1 MRNKDIQS
9 NMKETIRKNKKI
21 SKKEMKKQRRSI
33 KKDMS
38 SRRRTPVFRAFVI
51 AVKVMVIAAL
61 VGVAAFTFWIY
72 NQIDFEFGDNLGT
85 FSLKL
90 SSTIYCKNS
99 DGDYVEYEHFKSP
112 DNRIWVSIDK
122 IPKNLQDAF
131 VAIEDQR
138 FYEHRGVDLK
148 RTLGAVLNVFV
159 KGDSSYGG
167 STITQQLIKNI
178 THDNERTNM
187 RKIREM
193 TRSVV
198 LETKM
203 SKKQILEL
211 YMNSIYLSQG
221 VHGVESAANVYFG
234 KSVDKLT
241 LAECASIAGITQYPT
256 TYDPLINPK
265 NNKKKQL
272 TVLGKMLELGF
283 ITEDEYNKAI
293 NEELVFTGGSTQKT
307 ESADTSYFA
316 DYIFEQAKSDL
327 MKEFDYTD
335 QFAEDVLLNGGLK
348 IYATIDLNV
357 QNIMDNYYQ
366 NDSNFSVVSG
376 GERVQSAMIIIEPS
390 TGEIKGLTGG
400 RGIKEGARVLN
411 RATQSKRQPGSSIKP
426 IGVYAPALD
435 SNVINLSSYVANSKI
450 TIGGWTPK
458 NANNKFTGPVSVKS
472 AVAYSYNIP
481 AINIL
486 KKLGIDKSF
495 EYMHDKMHMTSLI
508 DETER
513 GGKKYSDKT
522 LASLALGGLTD
533 GVTPLEMAGAYA
545 TIANGGMYIEPSS
558 YTKICDKNDNLF
570 YERKPVKTRVF
581 SEESAFLTQQLLQG
595 VVKYGTAA
603 GNAISGIETCGK
615 TGTTDD
621 NKDKWF
627 MGFTPYYCGAVWY
640 GFDKPRV
647 INTGVNP
654 SVGIWKTIMTEVHK
668 GLENKKFDQPDG
680 IIKAR
685 VCPYTGLYE
694 SGSAA
699 SEYANKKFLTGY
711 CGGKGHVIIG
721 GGQAGSYS
729 TSQSS
734 KTTTTK
740 KSDENSSKT
749 DSDKNNTKSE
759 SSKSEN
765 TQSGT
770 SHSSGSGQSGSQSG
784 SNQGGSQNS
793 GTISGGSGQTGQAQ
807 QGESQPAASGDIG
820 AE

>member
-1 MRNKDIQS
+1 
-9 NMKETIRKNKKI
+9 MKETIRKNKKI
-21 SKKEMKKQRRSI
+21 SKKEMRKQRRSI

-51 AVKVMVIAAL
+51 AVKVMVIAAFI
-61 VGVAAFTFWIY
+61 GVAAFTFWIY

-148 RTLGAVLNVFV
+148 RTLGAVMNVFV
-159 KGDSSYGG
+159 KGDSTYGG

-193 TRSVV
+193 TRSIV

-234 KSVDKLT
+234 KSVDQLS

-272 TVLGKMLELGF
+272 VVLGKMLELGF
-283 ITEDEYNKAI
+283 ITEDEYNSAI
-293 NEELVFTGGSTQKT
+293 DEKLVFTGDTVKKEEDSN
-307 ESADTSYFA
+307 TSYFA
-316 DYIFEQAKSDL
+316 DYIFEQAKADL

-348 IYATIDLNV
+348 IYATIDLNI
-357 QNIMDNYYQ
+357 QNIMDNYYR
-366 NDSNFSVVSG
+366 NDSNFYAVSG

-435 SNVINLSSYVANSKI
+435 NNVINLSSYIANSKI
-450 TIGGWTPK
+450 TIGNWTPK
-458 NANNKFTGPVSVKS
+458 NSNNKFTGPVSVKS

-481 AINIL
+481 AVNVL

-508 DETER
+508 EETER

-545 TIANGGMYIEPSS
+545 TLANGGMYIEPSS

-570 YERKPVKTRVF
+570 FERKPVKTRVF
-581 SEESAFLTQQLLQG
+581 SEETAFLTQQLLQG

-603 GNAISGIETCGK
+603 GNGISGIETCGK

-640 GFDKPRV
+640 GFDKPKV
-647 INTGVNP
+647 INTGTNP
-654 SVGIWKTIMTEVHK
+654 SVGIWKTIMAEVHK
-668 GLENKKFDQPDG
+668 DLEDKKFEQPDG
-680 IIKAR
+680 IVKAR

-699 SEYANKKFLTGY
+699 SEFANKKFLTGY

-721 GGQAGSYS
+721 GGQGSVYTS
-729 TSQSS
+729 SQSAKS
-734 KTTTTK
+734 TK
-740 KSDENSSKT
+740 KTDTSSSK
-749 DSDKNNTKSE
+749 SDKTEKSTKSE
-759 SSKSEN
+759 NSKTENETSGSSHTGSTSSVSGGQTDSSE
-765 TQSGT
+765 SGT
-770 SHSSGSGQSGSQSG
+770 
-784 SNQGGSQNS
+784 QNS
-793 GTISGGSGQTGQAQ
+793 GTISGGTSSTNGQSQNSTSG
-807 QGESQPAASGDIG
+807 EIG
-820 AE
+820 GSE